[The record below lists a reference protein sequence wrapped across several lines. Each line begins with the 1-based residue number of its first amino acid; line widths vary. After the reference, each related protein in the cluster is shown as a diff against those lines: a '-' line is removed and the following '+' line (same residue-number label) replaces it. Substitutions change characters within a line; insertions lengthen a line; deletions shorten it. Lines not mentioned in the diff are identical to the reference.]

1 MDAARKKFVVFN
13 NKKSRKMRDFYVP
26 NKKGLIVIRVDNFK
40 FLSSLSDVRDGH
52 KDSYNLVHESGI
64 YTVFARHI
72 LLNEMSGIINLIN
85 LIACKDLVL
94 EKAKVVRAP
103 WLEYAENI
111 VLPSACDV
119 DFSCLNFGD
128 IFAMNAKIIRIWNP
142 GYHGRIYCGKDTK
155 IKSGNG
161 AIIQRLDDLV
171 KARNFYNKF
180 YTR

>member
-1 MDAARKKFVVFN
+1 M
-13 NKKSRKMRDFYVP
+13 
-26 NKKGLIVIRVDNFK
+26 IRVDNFK

-128 IFAMNAKIIRIWNP
+128 IFAMNAKIGVALDKGLEKQYNNAITYEIKNLSELGEIAQKIR
-142 GYHGRIYCGKDTK
+142 KTDK
-155 IKSGNG
+155 
-161 AIIQRLDDLV
+161 
-171 KARNFYNKF
+171 
-180 YTR
+180 

>member
-1 MDAARKKFVVFN
+1 
-13 NKKSRKMRDFYVP
+13 MRDFYVP
-26 NKKGLIVIRVDNFK
+26 NKKGLIVIPVNSFK
-40 FLSSLSDVRDGH
+40 FLSRLSDICDGH
-52 KDSYNLVHESGI
+52 QDSYNLAHESGI
-64 YTVFARHI
+64 YTVFARNI

-111 VLPSACDV
+111 VLPSACDA
-119 DFSCLNFGD
+119 DFTCLNFGD

-142 GYHGRIYCGKDTK
+142 GYQGRIYCGKDTK

-161 AIIQRLDDLV
+161 AIIQRFDDLV